1 MNLRRNFRLCL
12 GVDTRSLRLS
22 SVAMSDL
29 HKIIEFLGITS
40 VTSFGGIGPIPPN
53 DVTDV
58 IPRNPWLAFPGD
70 RKIFLFIF

>member
-40 VTSFGGIGPIPPN
+40 VTSFGGIGIL
-53 DVTDV
+53 
-58 IPRNPWLAFPGD
+58 I
-70 RKIFLFIF
+70 